1 MHVPPSTHPSAPSR
15 PVDARWL
22 RTVLTAVA
30 FLRLLPSLV
39 DHAQQMALVRLQFRS
54 LQVSAWAEAR
64 RRRPESGQGTVEY
77 ALVLLGAAAVALLLV
92 AWVARTDLVGRL
104 FDTVVG
110 KILGRA

>member
-1 MHVPPSTHPSAPSR
+1 MSVTPTSR
-15 PVDARWL
+15 PATSALARLRLRWL
-22 RTVLTAVA
+22 RFVA
-30 FLRLLPSLV
+30 RVAAPRQAS
-39 DHAQQMALVRLQFRS
+39 
-54 LQVSAWAEAR
+54 
-64 RRRPESGQGTVEY
+64 ESGQGTVEY

>member
-1 MHVPPSTHPSAPSR
+1 MPDSPPLRPSPSTDSR
-15 PVDARWL
+15 WFRATI
-22 RTVLTAVA
+22 TVVA
-30 FLRLLPSLV
+30 FVRLLPRLARNV
-39 DHAQQMALVRLQFRS
+39 RQAALARLQFRS
-54 LQVSAWAEAR
+54 LQVFAWAAER
-64 RRRPESGQGTVEY
+64 RQQPESGQGTVEY

>member
-1 MHVPPSTHPSAPSR
+1 VFRAV
-15 PVDARWL
+15 VDAV
-22 RTVLTAVA
+22 TV
-30 FLRLLPSLV
+30 LRLLPGLARRARQV
-39 DHAQQMALVRLQFRS
+39 ALVHLQRCAV
-54 LQVSAWAEAR
+54 QVSTLMAVPR
-64 RRRPESGQGTVEY
+64 HQPESGQGTVEY

>member
-1 MHVPPSTHPSAPSR
+1 MPVVPPSLQSGSPL
-15 PVDARWL
+15 ARLQLHWL
-22 RTVLTAVA
+22 RCVT
-30 FLRLLPSLV
+30 
-39 DHAQQMALVRLQFRS
+39 QMS
-54 LQVSAWAEAR
+54 ER
-64 RRRPESGQGTVEY
+64 RHQPESGQGTVEY